1 MSWVSRI
8 IDVVILLIVAVC
20 AAPIVAAIAKTFL
33 HLLRTP

>member
-1 MSWVSRI
+1 MSWASRI
-8 IDVVILLIVAVC
+8 IDGVILLIVLAC